1 MSPIYNIHFNN
12 GNGIFREKIASIINR
27 YNNTALFIAGDLN
40 SRIKDMLDYI
50 PNDDVGC
57 IFDESVAYPSD
68 NFEIPRKSK
77 DKGCNKFGLSLI
89 DLCCSYDLHVSNG

>member
-1 MSPIYNIHFNN
+1 M
-12 GNGIFREKIASIINR
+12 
-27 YNNTALFIAGDLN
+27 FIADDLN

-89 DLCCSYDLHVSNG
+89 DICCSYDLHIFNERLFDDENSEFTCFANEGARW